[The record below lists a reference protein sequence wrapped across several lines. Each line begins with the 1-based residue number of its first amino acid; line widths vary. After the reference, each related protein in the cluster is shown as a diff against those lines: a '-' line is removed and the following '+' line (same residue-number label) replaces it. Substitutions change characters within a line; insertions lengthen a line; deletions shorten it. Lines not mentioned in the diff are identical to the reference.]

1 MDQVMDKH
9 QAVDQHGAVDQRRQ
23 VLEKIA
29 HEYHTNEAIP
39 DIHIE
44 NLCQDHFITWLLK
57 QLSKSDRVLEL
68 GYGDGL
74 VTAALAGLGCDLT
87 VIEGASTL
95 VNVAKAKHPNINCI
109 DTLFEEFRPEKP
121 YDVILASH
129 VLEHVDNPQDILKLM
144 ASWLSDDGELII
156 VVPNK
161 NSIHRQLSVIMGLQP
176 QLDTLSARDLLV
188 GHQRVYSLQTLEDD
202 VRGAGL
208 FPIESM
214 GFFLKVLPNSMM
226 LDYSKALLKAL
237 NEISDVIPKDI
248 LANIGLIVSKKPLL

>member
-1 MDQVMDKH
+1 MTQPK
-9 QAVDQHGAVDQRRQ
+9 DQRRQ

-29 HEYHTNEAIP
+29 HEYHMNDAIP

-44 NLCQDHFITWLLK
+44 NLCQDHFITWLAK
-57 QLSKSDRVLEL
+57 QVSKSDRVLEL

-74 VTAALAGLGCDLT
+74 VTAALAGLGCELT
-87 VIEGASTL
+87 VIEGAGTL
-95 VNVAKAKHPNINCI
+95 VDVAKAKHPHVNCI
-109 DTLFEEFRPEKP
+109 NTLFEDFLPDEP

-129 VLEHVDNPQDILKLM
+129 VLEHVDNPQEILKSM
-144 ASWLSDDGELII
+144 SSWLSDDGHLII

-161 NSIHRQLSVIMGLQP
+161 NSVHRQLSVIMGLQP
-176 QLDTLSARDLLV
+176 HLDTLSARDLLV

-208 FPIESM
+208 YPIGSM

-226 LDYSKALLKAL
+226 LDYSKGLLKAL
-237 NEISDVIPKDI
+237 NEISEAIPKDI
-248 LANIGLIVSKKPLL
+248 LANIGMIVSKRPLL